1 MQKLAGIL
9 FILGALVAILGESR
23 PVITNVFGTI
33 DNPQLQ
39 VEYIQNDPTGW
50 AVGNLLMGAGSLI
63 AAIGVVLFARHVQ
76 SLSNN
81 RNVRI
86 AGYLGAAMAVVGA
99 LFWAFVIYNR
109 VTKTPQEVVAN
120 MDGPLWMGV
129 WMGVGYFLLTEIA
142 LIIIGFLL
150 LQTGYPK
157 WLAWPVL
164 VLGGLM
170 LIATLVLGG
179 FVPAAYYLIFLILGI
194 ALLLLRSRSP
204 QPLAPAT

>member
-9 FILGALVAILGESR
+9 FSIGALVAILGESR

-63 AAIGVVLFARHVQ
+63 AAIGVVLFARQVQ

-99 LFWAFVIYNR
+99 LFWAIVLYNR
-109 VTKTPQEVVAN
+109 VTTAPQEVVAN
-120 MDGPLWMGV
+120 MDDPRWMA
-129 WMGVGYFLLTEIA
+129 VGYFLLTEVA
-142 LIIIGFLL
+142 LTLIGFLL
-150 LQTGYPK
+150 LQANYPK

-164 VLGGLM
+164 VLGGL
-170 LIATLVLGG
+170 TLVASLFLGG
-179 FVPAAYYLIFLILGI
+179 IPAVHSFLFLILGI

-204 QPLAPAT
+204 QPLPSAT